1 VTTRMTWPRPFLGGT
16 KRSTRSVNR
25 MSPTRSL
32 FLMALNASSAAIS
45 ATVSILGLPTVPNF
59 SEAERST
66 RSITVISRSSVNI
79 FTYASFMR
87 ALTFQS
93 MKRTSSPA
101 WYWRTSLNAMPR
113 PLKTEW

>member
-1 VTTRMTWPRPFLGGT
+1 
-16 KRSTRSVNR
+16 
-25 MSPTRSL
+25 
-32 FLMALNASSAAIS
+32 
-45 ATVSILGLPTVPNF
+45 
-59 SEAERST
+59 
-66 RSITVISRSSVNI
+66 VNI